1 MTRSRIGLWLFAL
14 FVAAWLIAPTLVVIP
29 LSFTDKP
36 SLVFP
41 PSGYSTR
48 WYANFFSD
56 STWTGALIN
65 SLQIGVFVAILSTII
80 ATMAALCVTRVVFP
94 GRTLVSASLLSPII
108 VPAIIVAIGIYAMF
122 LRLGLMGTFVGF
134 TASHTVL
141 AVPFALIPI
150 TASLQS
156 FDRRLEQAAS
166 VCGASPLRAFLQVTL
181 PGIMP
186 GMLSGARFAFVTSF
200 DEVVVSLFIQ
210 SPYLETSAGEDVLQ
224 RHPGDRS
231 DYRRRGDDDPRPDH
245 HSHCPRHLLRL
256 EESPCPLSPPTP
268 PPAQCPAPR
277 SSSST

>member
-1 MTRSRIGLWLFAL
+1 MGVRVVCRRLAHRPDTRGDPAVVHRQA
-14 FVAAWLIAPTLVVIP
+14 VARNC
-29 LSFTDKP
+29 
-36 SLVFP
+36 P
-41 PSGYSTR
+41 PEPGDSTR

-80 ATMAALCVTRVVFP
+80 ATMAALCLTRVVFP

-166 VCGASPLRAFLQVTL
+166 VCGASP
-181 PGIMP
+181 
-186 GMLSGARFAFVTSF
+186 SG
-200 DEVVVSLFIQ
+200 
-210 SPYLETSAGEDVLQ
+210 
-224 RHPGDRS
+224 RS
-231 DYRRRGDDDPRPDH
+231 CR
-245 HSHCPRHLLRL
+245 
-256 EESPCPLSPPTP
+256 
-268 PPAQCPAPR
+268 
-277 SSSST
+277 